1 MPDQHPD
8 TPAQSASEVFADVAS
23 RAAADHD
30 PNTESPDE
38 IARQISFYGQLLEF
52 EREVLEHMRRLGA
65 SSSEELRR
73 TLQDSNIQP
82 MEALIQQFEGRLS
95 FWRQRE
101 AELRPD

>member
-1 MPDQHPD
+1 M
-8 TPAQSASEVFADVAS
+8 AS

-52 EREVLEHMRRLGA
+52 EREVLEHMRRLAA
-65 SSSEELRR
+65 SSSEEVRR